1 MKPSAMGQVFKAVSL
16 WGTFHIKS
24 MAHKEISFKSQ
35 ISLIV
40 VILEMQFALI
50 SGVLE
55 LLRMVR

>member
-1 MKPSAMGQVFKAVSL
+1 
-16 WGTFHIKS
+16 

-35 ISLIV
+35 IFPIV